1 MGAHNV
7 VLREVLPQQIL
18 DAIDC
23 YRVTKMFV
31 VPAVILFL
39 LQCAGIPKADLSS
52 LQLIFYGASPIPVE
66 LLRNALDVF
75 KCGFAQV
82 YGLTET
88 SGAITYLGPEEHSDL
103 NSERLLSC
111 GRPLDGVEIR
121 VVDTEGQPLPPRQV
135 GEIIC
140 RTAQIMKGYWN
151 LPVET
156 VKA

>member
-1 MGAHNV
+1 MR
-7 VLREVLPQQIL
+7 LRPGLWT
-18 DAIDC
+18 D
-23 YRVTKMFV
+23 
-31 VPAVILFL
+31 
-39 LQCAGIPKADLSS
+39 
-52 LQLIFYGASPIPVE
+52 
-66 LLRNALDVF
+66 RN
-75 KCGFAQV
+75 QW
-82 YGLTET
+82 
-88 SGAITYLGPEEHSDL
+88 AITYLGPEEHSDL